1 MTDIYV
7 EKLFRTNGMRKV
19 TIDGKTVLLKEN
31 DPLLLNLALTRELS
45 SKIFHWEGV
54 ERKAKKYVKKYKEE
68 RLKLEKEKLKLIL
81 KPRSLK
87 N

>member
-1 MTDIYV
+1 MTYKD
-7 EKLFRTNGMRKV
+7 
-19 TIDGKTVLLKEN
+19 

-68 RLKLEKEKLKLIL
+68 RLKLEREKVKLIL

-87 N
+87 IEKGEIDGKNT